1 MSSSDPSEPNRSDN
15 FSDNYNENYKTTPF
29 SYNLI
34 KNIAN
39 PFQDTPPKA
48 VTPLDGS
55 RRSEIMSIFCWD
67 IIVRLENH
75 RGYCFC
81 FRLAYDNSVG
91 ESSFGISRGE
101 NNQKL
106 LRNLRKLFFLVIKKF
121 CSSGQMSNLIVW
133 RWELLIR
140 LLPRGCMATK
150 VGLIKP
156 FIHIIRSHRS
166 PLPFRYA
173 KIFYKCNY

>member
-55 RRSEIMSIFCWD
+55 RRTHGPTLVFT
-67 IIVRLENH
+67 V
-75 RGYCFC
+75 
-81 FRLAYDNSVG
+81 
-91 ESSFGISRGE
+91 
-101 NNQKL
+101 L
-106 LRNLRKLFFLVIKKF
+106 LYYFT
-121 CSSGQMSNLIVW
+121 M
-133 RWELLIR
+133 
-140 LLPRGCMATK
+140 
-150 VGLIKP
+150 
-156 FIHIIRSHRS
+156 
-166 PLPFRYA
+166 
-173 KIFYKCNY
+173 